1 MLPIPRA
8 ALLAL
13 AKCSESLSRHFGAGE
28 EPRIT
33 VYGAGLLSFSQT
45 LSIEAA
51 RRDLAYAPTISLD
64 EGLRRFAGW
73 WRTH

>member
-1 MLPIPRA
+1 MLPMPRSV
-8 ALLAL
+8 LLAL
-13 AKCSESLSRHFGAGE
+13 ARSSESLHRHFGAGK

-33 VYGAGLLSFSQT
+33 LYGAGLLSFSQT

-73 WRTH
+73 WRAR